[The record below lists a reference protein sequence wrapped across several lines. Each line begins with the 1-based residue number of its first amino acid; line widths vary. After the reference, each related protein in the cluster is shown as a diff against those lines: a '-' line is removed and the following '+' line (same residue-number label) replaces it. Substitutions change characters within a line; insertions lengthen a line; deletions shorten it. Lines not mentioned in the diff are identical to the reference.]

1 MCVWYYSLECIS
13 LLVFALERINLCVA
27 ALDIVIK
34 LSFLWFPVPE
44 AGLELKVIIVVV
56 TRVWVCAPYIM
67 VWSAYLC

>member
-1 MCVWYYSLECIS
+1 MLVCALEC
-13 LLVFALERINLCVA
+13 VHLCVA
-27 ALDIVIK
+27 LKDYVIK